1 MALRGE
7 EKMLMEVKELHR
19 SEKSVVTLAIDA
31 DTGVR
36 YVRKELR
43 GSHPIYQQLQTLPHP
58 YLPQILQVD
67 QHQDGITLL
76 EEYIDGANLA
86 EIKLPEKQAVALME
100 ELCEVL
106 VFLHSHGILHR
117 DIKPSNL
124 LLATDGHIRLID
136 FDAAREE
143 KPNGDS
149 DTQLLGTKGYAPP
162 EQYGFAQT
170 DARTDIYAVG
180 VTMKQLLGKWAEK
193 RPYRHILRKCTE
205 FAPKRRY
212 QTAGALLRALKTR
225 AIQLWLPC
233 LVAVAVLLIVGAFA
247 WWYHSNQAE
256 ITEARYPDETLL
268 FYAVTEDHLIANAG
282 ELRTTGQEL
291 TMHVDLDG
299 DRKKELVRL
308 YAADSGT
315 IQCEVISGNQNADG
329 SLCGKELLSFA
340 AAEVPLADFLTSVTQ
355 DTLFENEVIS
365 DEVLP
370 VTLSET
376 LPDGRT
382 ASILTANPLSDITEL
397 SDELYVQL
405 TCVDLNPEENDGKEI
420 VVSVGDLSAESVSAV
435 YSYTGGENAA
445 AYRGRIWGGGN
456 TKLTSDGYLESELL
470 RNPYHDFNTY
480 GYNSSTGITP
490 YDEVDYE
497 KYLFA
502 VEGNLSLEEWNTAL
516 SS

>member
-1 MALRGE
+1 
-7 EKMLMEVKELHR
+7 MLMEVKELHR
-19 SEKSVVTLAIDA
+19 SEKSVVTLVTDP
-31 DTGVR
+31 DTGIR

-43 GSHPIYQQLQTLPHP
+43 GSHSIYQQLQALPHP
-58 YLPQILQVD
+58 YLPKILWVE
-67 QHQDGITLL
+67 QHQDSITLL
-76 EEYIDGANLA
+76 EEYIAGANLA
-86 EIKLPEKQAVALME
+86 EIKLPEKQVVSLME
-100 ELCEVL
+100 ELCEAL
-106 VFLHSHGILHR
+106 VFLHNRGILHR

-124 LLATDGHIRLID
+124 LLAADGHIRLID

-143 KPNGDS
+143 KPSSDS
-149 DTQLLGTKGYAPP
+149 DTRLLGTKGYAPP

-170 DARTDIYAVG
+170 DARADIYAVG
-180 VTMKQLLGKWAEK
+180 VTMKQLLGKRAEK
-193 RPYRHILRKCTE
+193 RPYRHILHKCTE

-212 QTAGALLRALKTR
+212 QTAEALLRALKTR

-233 LVAVAVLLIVGAFA
+233 LVAAAVLLIVGAFA

-256 ITEARYPDETLL
+256 ITETRYPDEALL

-282 ELRTTGQEL
+282 ELRATGQEL

-299 DRKKELVRL
+299 DWEKELVRL

-329 SLCGKELLSFA
+329 SLCGKEFLSFA
-340 AAEVPLADFLTSVTQ
+340 AAEVPLADYLASVTQ

-370 VTLSET
+370 VTISEA

-382 ASILTANPLSDITEL
+382 ASILTANPLSGISEL
-397 SDELYVQL
+397 PDELYVQL

-420 VVSVGDLSAESVSAV
+420 VLSVGDLSAESVSAI
-435 YSYTGGENAA
+435 YSYTSSENVA

-470 RNPYHDFNTY
+470 RNPYHGFNTY

>member
-1 MALRGE
+1 
-7 EKMLMEVKELHR
+7 MLMEVKELHR
-19 SEKSVVTLAIDA
+19 SEKSVVTLVIDA

-43 GSHPIYQQLQTLPHP
+43 GSHPIYQQLQTLPNP
-58 YLPQILQVD
+58 YLPQILQVE

-106 VFLHSHGILHR
+106 VFLHGHGILHR

-124 LLATDGHIRLID
+124 LLAPDGHIRLID
-136 FDAAREE
+136 FDAAREG
-143 KPNGDS
+143 KLNADS
-149 DTQLLGTKGYAPP
+149 DTRLLGTKGYAPP

-170 DARTDIYAVG
+170 DARADIYAVG
-180 VTMKQLLGKWAEK
+180 VTMKQLLGKRAEK

-212 QTAGALLRALKTR
+212 ATAKALLWALKTR
-225 AIQLWLPC
+225 TLQLWLPW
-233 LVAVAVLLIVGAFA
+233 LIAFAVLLGAGGFA
-247 WWYHSNQAE
+247 WWYHSNHAE
-256 ITEARYPDETLL
+256 ITEARYPDEALL
-268 FYAVTEDHLIANAG
+268 FYAASEDYLIANAG
-282 ELRTTGQEL
+282 ELRTAVQDL
-291 TMHVDLDG
+291 TMRVDLDN
-299 DRKKELVRL
+299 DREKETVRL
-308 YAADSGT
+308 YATDSGT
-315 IQCEVISGNQNADG
+315 IQCEIISGSKNADG
-329 SLCGKELLSFA
+329 AFYGKELLSFA
-340 AAEVPLADFLTSVTQ
+340 AAEVPLADYLTSVTQ
-355 DTLFENEVIS
+355 DTLFENEIIS

-382 ASILTANPLSDITEL
+382 ASILTANPLSGITEL
-397 SDELYVQL
+397 PDELYIQL

-420 VVSVGDLSAESVSAV
+420 VLSVGDLSAESVSAV
-435 YSYTGGENAA
+435 YSYTGDENIA

-470 RNPYHDFNTY
+470 RNPYHGFNTY
-480 GYNSSTGITP
+480 GYNFRTGVTI

-502 VEGNLSLEEWNTAL
+502 VEGNLSLEEWNAAL
-516 SS
+516 ND

>member
-1 MALRGE
+1 
-7 EKMLMEVKELHR
+7 MLMEVKELHR
-19 SEKSVVTLAIDA
+19 SEKSVVTLVTDP
-31 DTGVR
+31 DTGIR

-43 GSHPIYQQLQTLPHP
+43 GSHSIYQQLQALPHP
-58 YLPQILQVD
+58 YLPKILWVE
-67 QHQDGITLL
+67 QHQDSITLL
-76 EEYIDGANLA
+76 EEYIAGANLA
-86 EIKLPEKQAVALME
+86 EIKLPEKQVVSLME
-100 ELCEVL
+100 ELCEAL
-106 VFLHSHGILHR
+106 VFLHNRGILHR

-124 LLATDGHIRLID
+124 LLAADGHIRLID

-143 KPNGDS
+143 KPSSDS
-149 DTQLLGTKGYAPP
+149 DTRLLGTKGYAPP

-170 DARTDIYAVG
+170 DARADIYAVG
-180 VTMKQLLGKWAEK
+180 VTMKQLLGKRAEK
-193 RPYRHILRKCTE
+193 RPYRHILHKCTE

-233 LVAVAVLLIVGAFA
+233 LVAAAVLLIVGAFA

-256 ITEARYPDETLL
+256 ITETRYPDEALL

-282 ELRTTGQEL
+282 ELRATGQEL

-299 DRKKELVRL
+299 DWEKELVRL

-329 SLCGKELLSFA
+329 SLCGKEFLSFA
-340 AAEVPLADFLTSVTQ
+340 AAEVPLADYLASITQ

-370 VTLSET
+370 VTISEA

-382 ASILTANPLSDITEL
+382 ASILTANPLSGISEL
-397 SDELYVQL
+397 PDELYVQL

-470 RNPYHDFNTY
+470 RNPYHGFNTY
-480 GYNSSTGITP
+480 GYNSTTGVTP

>member
-1 MALRGE
+1 
-7 EKMLMEVKELHR
+7 MLMEVKELHR
-19 SEKSVVTLAIDA
+19 SEKSVVTLVTDP
-31 DTGVR
+31 DTGIR

-43 GSHPIYQQLQTLPHP
+43 GSHSIYQQLQALPHP
-58 YLPQILQVD
+58 YLPKILWVE
-67 QHQDGITLL
+67 QHQDSITLL
-76 EEYIDGANLA
+76 EEYIAGANLA
-86 EIKLPEKQAVALME
+86 EIKLPEKQVVSLME
-100 ELCEVL
+100 ELCEAL
-106 VFLHSHGILHR
+106 VFLHNRGILHR

-124 LLATDGHIRLID
+124 LLAADGHIRLID

-143 KPNGDS
+143 KPSSDS
-149 DTQLLGTKGYAPP
+149 DTRLLGTKGYAPP

-170 DARTDIYAVG
+170 DARADIYAVG
-180 VTMKQLLGKWAEK
+180 VTMKQLLGKRAEK
-193 RPYRHILRKCTE
+193 RPYRHILHKCTE

-212 QTAGALLRALKTR
+212 QTAEALLRALKTR

-233 LVAVAVLLIVGAFA
+233 LVAAAVLLIVGAFA

-256 ITEARYPDETLL
+256 ITETRYPDEALL

-282 ELRTTGQEL
+282 ELRATGQEL

-299 DRKKELVRL
+299 DWEKELVRL

-329 SLCGKELLSFA
+329 SLCGKEFLSFA
-340 AAEVPLADFLTSVTQ
+340 AAEVPLADYLASITQ

-370 VTLSET
+370 VTISEA

-382 ASILTANPLSDITEL
+382 ASILTANPLSGISEL
-397 SDELYVQL
+397 PDELYVQL

-470 RNPYHDFNTY
+470 RNPYHGFNTY
-480 GYNSSTGITP
+480 GYNSTTGVTP

>member
-1 MALRGE
+1 
-7 EKMLMEVKELHR
+7 MLAEVKNLQR
-19 SEKSVVTLAIDA
+19 TEKSTVTLVIDP
-31 DTGVR
+31 DTGTR
-36 YVRKELR
+36 YIRKELC
-43 GSHPIYQQLQTLPHP
+43 GPHPIYAQLQALSHP
-58 YLPQILQVD
+58 YLPKIFHV
-67 QHQDGITLL
+67 
-76 EEYIDGANLA
+76 EETRAGVVLIEEFIDGANLV
-86 EIKLPEKQAVALME
+86 EIVLPEKRVMVLME

-106 VFLHSHGILHR
+106 VFLHQHGIIHR

-124 LLATDGHIRLID
+124 LLAPDGHIRLID
-136 FDAAREE
+136 FDAARKE
-143 KPNGDS
+143 KYTGSS
-149 DTQLLGTKGYAPP
+149 DTRLLGTKGFAPP

-170 DARTDIYAVG
+170 DARADIYAAG
-180 VTMKQLLGKWAEK
+180 VTMKQLLGKRADH

-205 FAPKRRY
+205 FAPKHRY
-212 QTAGALLRALKTR
+212 ATAKSLLFSLKTR
-225 AIQLWLPC
+225 TLQLCLPWIISI
-233 LVAVAVLLIVGAFA
+233 VVLLSASILA

-256 ITEARYPDETLL
+256 ITEARYPDEALL
-268 FYAVTEDHLIANAG
+268 FYAAAEDYLIANAG

-291 TMHVDLDG
+291 NMRVDLDG
-299 DRKKELVRL
+299 DREKELVRL
-308 YAADSGT
+308 YSADSVT
-315 IQCEVISGNQNADG
+315 IQCEVISGNQNPDG
-329 SLCGKELLSFA
+329 FLCGKELLSFA
-340 AAEVPLADFLTSVTQ
+340 AAEVPLADYLTSVTQ

-370 VTLSET
+370 VTISEA

-382 ASILTANPLSDITEL
+382 ASILTADFLSGITKL
-397 SDELYVQL
+397 PDELYVQL
-405 TCVDLNPEENDGKEI
+405 TCVDLNPEEHDGKEI
-420 VVSVGDLSAESVSAV
+420 VLSVGDLSAESVSAV
-435 YSYTGGENAA
+435 YSYTNSENIA

-470 RNPYHDFNTY
+470 RNPYHGFNTY

>member
-1 MALRGE
+1 
-7 EKMLMEVKELHR
+7 MLMEVKELHR
-19 SEKSVVTLAIDA
+19 SEKSVVTLVTDP
-31 DTGVR
+31 DTGIR

-43 GSHPIYQQLQTLPHP
+43 GSHSIYQQLQALPHP
-58 YLPQILQVD
+58 YLPKILWVE
-67 QHQDGITLL
+67 QHQDSITLL
-76 EEYIDGANLA
+76 EEYIAGANLA
-86 EIKLPEKQAVALME
+86 EIKLPEKQVVSLME
-100 ELCEVL
+100 ELCEAL
-106 VFLHSHGILHR
+106 VFLHNRGILHR

-124 LLATDGHIRLID
+124 LLSADGHIRLID

-143 KPNGDS
+143 KPSSDS
-149 DTQLLGTKGYAPP
+149 DTHLLGTKGYAPP

-170 DARTDIYAVG
+170 DARADIYAVG
-180 VTMKQLLGKWAEK
+180 VTMKQLLGKRAEK
-193 RPYRHILRKCTE
+193 RPYRHILHKCTE

-233 LVAVAVLLIVGAFA
+233 LVAAAVLLIVGAFA
-247 WWYHSNQAE
+247 WWYHSNQSE
-256 ITEARYPDETLL
+256 ITEARYPDEALL

-291 TMHVDLDG
+291 TIHVDLDG
-299 DRKKELVRL
+299 GRKKELVRL

-329 SLCGKELLSFA
+329 SLCGKEFLSFA
-340 AAEVPLADFLTSVTQ
+340 AAEVPLADYLASITQ

-370 VTLSET
+370 VTISEA

-382 ASILTANPLSDITEL
+382 ASILTANALSGISEL
-397 SDELYVQL
+397 PDELYVQL
-405 TCVDLNPEENDGKEI
+405 TCVNLNPEENDGKEI
-420 VVSVGDLSAESVSAV
+420 VLSVGDLSAESVSAV
-435 YSYTGGENAA
+435 YSYTNSENIA

-470 RNPYHDFNTY
+470 RNPYHGFNTY
-480 GYNSSTGITP
+480 GYNSGTGVTP

-502 VEGNLSLEEWNTAL
+502 VEGNLSLEEWNAAL
-516 SS
+516 ND

>member
-1 MALRGE
+1 
-7 EKMLMEVKELHR
+7 MLMEVKELHR
-19 SEKSVVTLAIDA
+19 SEKSVVTLVIDA

-58 YLPQILQVD
+58 YLPQILQVE

-124 LLATDGHIRLID
+124 LLASDGHIRLID

-149 DTQLLGTKGYAPP
+149 DTRLLGTKGYAPP

-170 DARTDIYAVG
+170 DARADIYAVG
-180 VTMKQLLGKWAEK
+180 VTMKQLFGKRAEK

-212 QTAGALLRALKTR
+212 ATAKALLWALKTR
-225 AIQLWLPC
+225 TLQLWLPW
-233 LVAVAVLLIVGAFA
+233 LIAIAVLLGAGGFA
-247 WWYHSNQAE
+247 WWYHSNHAE
-256 ITEARYPDETLL
+256 ITEARYPDEALL
-268 FYAVTEDHLIANAG
+268 FYAASEDYLITNAG
-282 ELRTTGQEL
+282 ELRTAVQDL
-291 TMHVDLDG
+291 TMRVDLDN
-299 DRKKELVRL
+299 DREKEIVRL
-308 YAADSGT
+308 YATDSGT
-315 IQCEVISGNQNADG
+315 IQCEIISGSKNADG
-329 SLCGKELLSFA
+329 AFYGKELLSFA
-340 AAEVPLADFLTSVTQ
+340 AAEVPLADYLTSVTQ
-355 DTLFENEVIS
+355 DTLFENEIIS

-382 ASILTANPLSDITEL
+382 ASILTANPLSSITEL
-397 SDELYVQL
+397 PDELYIQL

-420 VVSVGDLSAESVSAV
+420 VLSVGDLSAESVSAV
-435 YSYTGGENAA
+435 YSYTGGENIA

-456 TKLTSDGYLESELL
+456 TKLASDGYLESELL
-470 RNPYHDFNTY
+470 RNPYHGFNTY
-480 GYNSSTGITP
+480 GYNFRTGVTI

-502 VEGNLSLEEWNTAL
+502 VEGNLSLEEWNAVL
-516 SS
+516 ND